1 MEIWMRNVNRLY
13 ALKQMFIDGVTQL
26 DGVQINGLTGRE
38 SAPHVIS
45 VSFRESGAR
54 FCYMHWRSGEFM
66 FLREAP
72 VLPISRERRHRL
84 HCGQLVW
91 IRS

>member
-1 MEIWMRNVNRLY
+1 MGNLDEDVNRLY

-45 VSFRESGAR
+45 VSFRGIPERGSAACAGGAGNLCFFGKR
-54 FCYMHWRSGEFM
+54 M
-66 FLREAP
+66 FF
-72 VLPISRERRHRL
+72 
-84 HCGQLVW
+84 Q
-91 IRS
+91 